1 MARPNRSLHPGV
13 YHLTAHGSDTRHLFL
28 NDEDREDFL
37 ARLASNVERF
47 ELALL
52 SWVLLG
58 NHYHALLR
66 IEDARLSLALQRL
79 HTEYSRH
86 HNRRHARGAHLFQAH
101 PHTGE
106 IASEKHLVAAAR
118 YLARNPVKAGLVADS
133 LDWPWSSARSH
144 AGLEPPR
151 IPLHEAD
158 LQAVFGGTERW
169 REAYR
174 QEAQRPGPAELPR
187 ERARR
192 VRSRGT
198 RPNGV
203 RHLQVSSEHRA
214 KSVQLQPERGRGR
227 TCGR

>member
-1 MARPNRSLHPGV
+1 MARPRRSHHPGV
-13 YHLTAHGSDTRHLFL
+13 YHLTAHGSDTRYLFL
-28 NDEDREDFL
+28 TDEDREDFL
-37 ARLASNVERF
+37 GRLAFNVERF

-86 HNRRHARGAHLFQAH
+86 HNRRHGRGAHLFEAH
-101 PHTGE
+101 PYTGE
-106 IASEKHLVAAAR
+106 IASEKQLVAAAR
-118 YLARNPVKAGLVADS
+118 YLARNPVKAGLVADP

-158 LQAVFGGTERW
+158 LQVAFGGTERW
-169 REAYR
+169 RDAYR
-174 QEAQRPGPAELPR
+174 EEAQRPGPAELPKERKR
-187 ERARR
+187 EA
-192 VRSRGT
+192 RSRGT
-198 RPNGV
+198 RKNGV
-203 RHLQVSSEHRA
+203 RHPPVSSEHRA
-214 KSVQLQPERGRGR
+214 GSVQLRPP
-227 TCGR
+227 CGGTEHVGV

>member
-1 MARPNRSLHPGV
+1 MARPRRSRHPGI
-13 YHLTAHGSDTRHLFL
+13 YYLTAHGSDTRYLFL
-28 NDEDREDFL
+28 TDEDREDFL
-37 ARLASNVERF
+37 GRLAFNVERF

-86 HNRRHARGAHLFQAH
+86 HNRPHGRGAHLFEAH
-101 PHTGE
+101 PYTGE
-106 IASEKHLVAAAR
+106 IASEKQLVAAAR
-118 YLARNPVKAGLVADS
+118 YLARNPVKAGLVADP
-133 LDWPWSSARSH
+133 LDWRWSSARSH

-158 LQAVFGGTERW
+158 LQVAFGGTERW

-174 QEAQRPGPAELPR
+174 MEAQRPGPAELPR
-187 ERARR
+187 ARPR
-192 VRSRGT
+192 KARSPGT
-198 RPNGV
+198 GSNGV
-203 RHLQVSSEHRA
+203 RHPPRSSEDRA
-214 KSVQLQPERGRGR
+214 GSVQLRPRRGRG
-227 TCGR
+227 

>member
-1 MARPNRSLHPGV
+1 MARPRRSCHPGV

-58 NHYHALLR
+58 NHYHALIR

-86 HNRRHARGAHLFQAH
+86 HNRRHRRGAHLFHAH
-101 PHTGE
+101 PYTGE
-106 IASEKHLVAAAR
+106 IASDKQLVAAAR
-118 YLARNPVKAGLVADS
+118 YLARNPVKAGLAADP
-133 LDWPWSSARSH
+133 LDWPWGSARSH

-158 LQAVFGGTERW
+158 LQVAFGGSECW
-169 REAYR
+169 RDAYR
-174 QEAQRPGPAELPR
+174 QEALRPGLAELPK
-187 ERARR
+187 ERKRTARSSG
-192 VRSRGT
+192 RS
-198 RPNGV
+198 GV
-203 RHLQVSSEHRA
+203 RHPRVSSDRRA
-214 KSVQLQPERGRGR
+214 GSVS
-227 TCGR
+227 T